1 MLLLC
6 LQHVVFNYSLYF
18 AGRFGVYCLVMLFVE
33 VDAKVPQNKKKKSTN
48 RVGLC
53 CFEGSSIPRG
63 YLMVQTLWAYAIGQE
78 AFLYHRPS
86 SAFQFCV
93 LRTTKSF
100 GANLKSL
107 SRKKKKI
114 VDVLRFPILRLCP

>member
-63 YLMVQTLWAYAIGQE
+63 YLMVQT
-78 AFLYHRPS
+78 FLYHRPS